1 MSVLEKD
8 LNPDVQ
14 IGLSLPMDHTDGSGF
29 FPGTQNTL
37 TQTTSNI
44 QNLLLTAKGERVG
57 QPDFGCGLLQVL
69 FEPMSDSLLERV
81 RATIDEAMEKWLP
94 HVAVRDLRVEQDENN
109 PNQLNIIMKFAL
121 TIQPEAY
128 ETITLNF
135 LMGDSDTGS
144 GGGSGGDSGGGGY

>member
-44 QNLLLTAKGERVG
+44 QNLLLTAKGERIG

-69 FEPMSDSLLERV
+69 FEPMSDNLLEQV
-81 RATIDEAMEKWLP
+81 RATIDEAMAKWLP
-94 HVAVRDLRVEQDENN
+94 HVLVKDLRVEQDEVR
-109 PNQLNIIMKFAL
+109 PEQLNIIMKFA
-121 TIQPEAY
+121 
-128 ETITLNF
+128 
-135 LMGDSDTGS
+135 
-144 GGGSGGDSGGGGY
+144 

>member
-1 MSVLEKD
+1 LSVLEKD

-29 FPGTQNTL
+29 FPGTATTL

-44 QNLLLTAKGERVG
+44 RNLLLTAKGERVG

-69 FEPMSDSLLERV
+69 FEPMSSNLLEDV
-81 RATIDEAMEKWLP
+81 RATIDEAMAKWLP
-94 HVAVRDLRVEQDENN
+94 HVLVKDLRVEQDEVR
-109 PNQLNIIMKFAL
+109 PEQLNIIMKFAL
-121 TIQPEAY
+121 TIQPETY
-128 ETITLNF
+128 ESITLNF

-144 GGGSGGDSGGGGY
+144 GDSGGGGY